1 MTFPFRVTA
10 STLMPPILVLWLAG
24 CAYPSA
30 KLQIR
35 SLPAR
40 ETAYEDE
47 AFRKARWGVEDEVL
61 VVCVQPVDRRSTIC
75 EPYPRVEEFAKVLAA
90 ASLAEDPPTGELV
103 IAYPRH
109 AVYYRIDDVAFTGGG
124 NPETH
129 LTASNDQEEVLLR
142 IRGHRDAAT
151 SSLYREVTGEIE
163 RQGE

>member
-1 MTFPFRVTA
+1 MAISFRVTA
-10 STLMPPILVLWLAG
+10 CTLMSPILVLWLAG

-30 KLQIR
+30 QLQIW
-35 SLPAR
+35 SLPAL

-47 AFRKARWGVEDEVL
+47 TFRKARWGVEDEVL
-61 VVCVQPVDRRSTIC
+61 VVCVQPVDRRPAIC

-90 ASLAEDPPTGELV
+90 ASLADNPPTGELV

-109 AVYYRIDDVAFTGGG
+109 AVYYRILDVAFTGGG

-129 LTASNDQEEVLLR
+129 LMASNDQEEVILR

-151 SSLYREVTGEIE
+151 SSLYREVTAEIE
-163 RQGE
+163 RRRE